1 MMRCRTCTKEAVTKC
16 DHCGEGICRDCI
28 QIVVEK
34 PTDNHVSVY
43 HRETCVPRRHR
54 KNEVVV

>member
-1 MMRCRTCTKEAVTKC
+1 MMCSTCRQEAVTRCDKC
-16 DHCGEGICRDCI
+16 NSPVCRDCL

-54 KNEVVV
+54 KKEMKV